1 MPRLERPET
10 PRLSAR
16 VFEVLVEAFREGRL
30 DEGEILRDSELAAR
44 LGVSRM
50 PVREALLRLERI
62 GLIDVEP
69 SRFTRVT
76 HVTEKLA
83 QESLAFAGY
92 TGGMLLRMLLPDLS
106 PADHATLRMRVR
118 ALAVAADVA
127 ALAFA
132 LEELLSFLIGID
144 PRQFAARMLADTVP
158 AVGRNVR
165 ALRRPLEELADL
177 GAVEDLRAAVEA
189 RDAAAAEAALRDL
202 RRLG

>member
-1 MPRLERPET
+1 MVDIMPRLERPET

-50 PVREALLRLERI
+50 PVREELLRLERI

-144 PRQFAARMLADTVP
+144 PRQFAADARRHGA
-158 AVGRNVR
+158 GRGPER
-165 ALRRPLEELADL
+165 LGAPSAARGARRPRR
-177 GAVEDLRAAVEA
+177 GRGSA
-189 RDAAAAEAALRDL
+189 RRG
-202 RRLG
+202 RGP